1 MSRIGKIP
9 IAIPKGVD
17 VKMGPGPLVSV
28 KGPKG
33 TSTLDYRDHVVVKNE
48 EGALHVARKSDE
60 RQDRA
65 YHGLYQ
71 RLVVNLVKGVTVGFQ
86 KDLELIGV
94 GYRAAMDGKTLVLNL
109 GFSHD
114 IRYQADE
121 GITLATPKPTQIII
135 SGVDKQKV
143 GQVAANIRAY
153 RPPEPYKGK
162 GIRYAGEHVRRKV
175 GKAGAK

>member
-9 IAIPKGVD
+9 IEIPTGVD
-17 VKMGPGPLVSV
+17 VKIGPGPLVAV

-33 TSTLDYRDHVVVKNE
+33 SATLDYRDHVVITHE
-48 EGALHVARKSDE
+48 DGALHVARKSDE

-71 RLVVNLVKGVTVGFQ
+71 RLVGNLVRGVTQGFQ
-86 KDLELIGV
+86 KDLELVGV
-94 GYRAAMDGKTLVLNL
+94 GYRAAMDGTTLVLNL
-109 GFSHD
+109 GYSHD
-114 IRYQADE
+114 IRYVPEE
-121 GITLATPKPTQIII
+121 GITLTTPKPTQIIVN
-135 SGVDKQKV
+135 GLDKQRV
-143 GQVAANIRAY
+143 GQVAANIRGY

-162 GIRYAGEHVRRKV
+162 GIRYAGEKIRRKV